1 MSKEKTR
8 FAFYTLSHP
17 IDGFYDIRHFGKG
30 SLALAMLFLFLG
42 SVSYSLNRQYASFIV
57 NDANPLTLN
66 ILIDLLSIFSIFFL
80 FCIGNWSI
88 TTMMEGEGRFS
99 DIVVSTAYAI
109 MPVIL
114 IFLPATLFSHFIAA
128 DEEAFYYMMIGLAV
142 GWMLLLLFLGNMTV
156 HNYSF
161 SKALA
166 TIVLTIIAM
175 LIILF
180 LLMLLFSLMQQIYSF
195 FSSLYTE
202 IIFRR

>member
-66 ILIDLLSIFSIFFL
+66 SLIDLLSIFSIFFL

-88 TTMMEGEGRFS
+88 TTLMEGEGRFW

>member
-66 ILIDLLSIFSIFFL
+66 SLIDLLSIFSIFFL

-88 TTMMEGEGRFS
+88 TTLMEGEGRFS

-161 SKALA
+161 SKTLA

>member
-66 ILIDLLSIFSIFFL
+66 SLIDLLSIFSIFFL

-88 TTMMEGEGRFS
+88 TTLMEGEGRFS

>member
-42 SVSYSLNRQYASFIV
+42 SVSYSLNRQYANFIV

-66 ILIDLLSIFSIFFL
+66 SLIDLLSIFSIFFL

-88 TTMMEGEGRFS
+88 TTLMEGEGRFS